1 MKKNLQQNII
11 KGFLG
16 AVLVCAGMIFG
27 LRLMP
32 VDADITQ
39 EAVIVEETPRDIS
52 GEWIG
57 MTTEDYGMYA
67 RYDYRIVIEQDGDDI
82 TGMLYLTMTNH
93 PVETYTQT
101 IVAGTVT
108 GDTVFYASQEILDI
122 ENGSLDYLCL
132 VQTTLTYEEVD
143 GQEMLVGTWEPRA
156 DERAECDTISGR
168 TTLTRQH
175 DTDTNTTGE

>member
-1 MKKNLQQNII
+1 MKTTLQQNII

-16 AVLVCAGMIFG
+16 AVLVCAGVIFG

-32 VDADITQ
+32 VDAELAQ
-39 EAVIVEETPRDIS
+39 EVALDTPRDVS

-57 MTTEDYGMYA
+57 MTTEDYGMHA
-67 RYDYRIVIEQDGDDI
+67 RYDYRIVIEQDGDEI

-93 PVETYTQT
+93 PIETYTRT
-101 IVAGTVT
+101 VVEGTVT

-132 VQTTLTYEEVD
+132 VQTTLTFEEVD
-143 GQEMLVGTWEPRA
+143 GQEMLVGTWEPRP
-156 DERAECDTISGR
+156 DERADCDTISGR
-168 TTLTRQH
+168 TTLTRQ
-175 DTDTNTTGE
+175 TDTNDAGE